1 MKLRFPREVLL
12 VEIERRCGDP
22 ACNARV
28 FVGLTKD
35 EARAY
40 TGFVCERCER
50 WTDDSLSERD
60 IPDWWEELK
69 VTALDGVRPP
79 RVLAE
84 VEPGEVV
91 TRMSEAWRRVGARAE
106 GDAASD
112 EDEHGGGEAS

>member
-1 MKLRFPREVLL
+1 MRLKFPREVLL
-12 VEIERRCGDP
+12 VEIERRCGDA

-50 WTDDSLSERD
+50 WTDDALAERD

-69 VTALDGVRPP
+69 VTALDGVRPARP
-79 RVLAE
+79 AGE
-84 VEPGEVV
+84 GEPGEVV
-91 TRMSEAWRRVGARAE
+91 ARMSEAWRRVGERRGAE
-106 GDAASD
+106 EDAA
-112 EDEHGGGEAS
+112 EPGGGGEEAF

>member
-12 VEIERRCGDP
+12 VEIERRCGDA

-50 WTDDSLSERD
+50 WTDDALAERD
-60 IPDWWEELK
+60 IPDWWEELR
-69 VTALDGVRPP
+69 VASLEGLRPA
-79 RVLAE
+79 RTSDE
-84 VEPGEVV
+84 EEPGEVV
-91 TRMSEAWRRVGARAE
+91 ARMSEAWRRVGA
-106 GDAASD
+106 
-112 EDEHGGGEAS
+112 GEASAGEGEDEGEDGGAF

>member
-22 ACNARV
+22 SCNARV
-28 FVGLTKD
+28 FLGLTKD

-50 WTDDSLSERD
+50 WTDDALTERD

-69 VTALDGVRPP
+69 VTALDGVRPA
-79 RVLAE
+79 RTVGEA
-84 VEPGEVV
+84 EPGEVV
-91 TRMSEAWRRVGARAE
+91 TRMSEAWRRVGEREKRGA
-106 GDAASD
+106 D
-112 EDEHGGGEAS
+112 EDESEGEETF